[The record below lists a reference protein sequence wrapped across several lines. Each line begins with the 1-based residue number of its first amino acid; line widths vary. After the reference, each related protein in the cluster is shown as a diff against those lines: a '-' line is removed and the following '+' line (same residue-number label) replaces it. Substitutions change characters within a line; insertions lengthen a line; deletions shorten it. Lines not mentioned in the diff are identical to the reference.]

1 VTTPDAQTVHTGHGV
16 PYPER
21 QRRINAWLTANG
33 IDPNLVVA
41 TRPVYV
47 LALPNGTIN
56 GGIPWLIDVIVFHQ
70 FYVNPN
76 GARERDFIAGDAV
89 MFQRTVPLQV
99 PFPTDSEDDEG
110 TTHGEADREAAQEP
124 PQEQV
129 RDARETGVPH
139 RHKVQ
144 GQERPRQGEPARNES
159 TAEEGASRGHQ
170 AVPQPEEVRRGPEEE
185 VGAQ

>member
-1 VTTPDAQTVHTGHGV
+1 VTTPDAQTVHTGHGI

-21 QRRINAWLTANG
+21 QRRINTWLTANG

-41 TRPVYV
+41 TRPIYV

-76 GARERDFIAGDAV
+76 GARERDFIAGDDV

-99 PFPTDSEDDEG
+99 PFPTDDPTTDGED
-110 TTHGEADREAAQEP
+110 HGEEP
-124 PQEQV
+124 EV
-129 RDARETGVPH
+129 RPVEEDQRPPEH
-139 RHKVQ
+139 Q
-144 GQERPRQGEPARNES
+144 GRPEEDER
-159 TAEEGASRGHQ
+159 Q
-170 AVPQPEEVRRGPEEE
+170 AVRPAEAEE